1 MRHILKDGC
10 ITNKF
15 PAKPD
20 TIPDGINCRRPG
32 KHEAQGICPGCK
44 KKERSGVRYGKR
56 EKKDMDL
63 PPDSRHRG
71 DSDRSDLL
79 LQRAAETGNRRLPDQ
94 GAEGGI
100 LCLLT
105 GYFTLKETGT

>member
-44 KKERSGVRYGKR
+44 KKERSGVRYGRR

-79 LQRAAETGNRRLPDQ
+79 LQRAGMHMFQNIYDHEFIADQ
-94 GAEGGI
+94 I
-100 LCLLT
+100 
-105 GYFTLKETGT
+105 FTFAC